1 MPLLTREK
9 FLKRIKLVK
18 LIVLDVDGVL
28 TDDTIYVGPDGY
40 ELKRFFVSDGLAIRL
55 ITRIGIETGIVS
67 ARHSAA
73 TDARMSE
80 LQIPYVYQ
88 EMDKIGCFNDMLKR
102 AGVTPEET
110 IFMGNDILD
119 IEVMEAA
126 GTAACPADAV
136 REVVRVSHHKTKR
149 AGGHGAVRDLYE
161 LVALAKGKKLTDLI

>member
-1 MPLLTREK
+1 MPLLTRDK
-9 FLKRIKLVK
+9 FLKRIKSVK

-28 TDDTIYVGPDGY
+28 TDDMIFVGPDGF

-55 ITRIGIETGIVS
+55 LTKLGVETGIIS

-80 LQIPYVYQ
+80 LKIPYVYQ
-88 EMDKIGCFNDMLKR
+88 DMDKIGCFHDMLKR
-102 AGVTPEET
+102 AGISPDET

-136 REVVRVSHHKTKR
+136 REVVRVAHHKTKR
-149 AGGHGAVRDLYE
+149 TGGHGAVRDLYE
-161 LVALAKGKKLTDLI
+161 LVARAKGRKLIDLI